1 MPRLGR
7 AAKAANGEK
16 MIRLLGYFFGIGALL
31 FLAVAAAVAVYI
43 GDVSKDLPNYEV
55 LAQYEPPVTT
65 RIHSDDGSLMGE
77 FARQRRLYLP
87 IQAIPDRVKAA
98 FISAEDK
105 NFYHHPGI
113 DINGLG
119 RAIYV
124 NFQNL
129 GSGKRPVGASTITQQ
144 VAKNF
149 LLSSDQTF
157 DRKIK
162 EAILSL
168 RIEQAY
174 SKDRILELYLNEIFF
189 GLNAY
194 GIAGAALTYYDKSVN
209 ELTISEAAYLAAL
222 PKGPSNYHPFRQ
234 TERAL
239 VRRNYVIDQML
250 ENKYI
255 TAEESVEAKKQP
267 LDVHPRSATANLFAS
282 EYFTE
287 EVRREIV
294 DRYGEAA
301 LYEGGLSVRTTLNP
315 RLQTLARSAL
325 HKGLVRYDELRG
337 YRGPYKTI
345 EPGEDWGIPLGA
357 VESFSDLP
365 EWRLAVVLEA
375 GDDGATIGLQPAK
388 EVSGDVSATRD
399 EGTIAPDDM
408 KWAYR
413 INIEGVKSKAKSPAD
428 ILKRGDVVFVEQN
441 GENSSAYR
449 LRQLPEISG
458 SLVAMDPHTGRVLAM
473 IGGFSYSQSQF
484 NRATQAYRQPGS
496 SFKPFVYAAALDNG
510 YTPASVVLDAPIE
523 VDQGGGLGIWSPK
536 NYGGKA
542 AGPSTLRLG
551 IEQSR
556 NLMTVRLAKDM
567 GMKLVAEYAE
577 RFGVYDKML
586 PVLAMSLGSGETT
599 TMRMVSAYSVF
610 ANGGKS
616 IKPSLIDRIQD
627 RYGKTIFKH
636 DERTCEGCVAT
647 SWLDQPEPELVDNRD
662 QVLDPMTAYQITSM
676 MEGVVQRGTA
686 ANIKDIGM
694 PVAGKTGTT
703 NEEKDAWFV
712 GYTPDLVV
720 GVMMGIDKP
729 TPLGKGSTGGALCAP
744 IFKEFVQAALKD
756 KPAVDFR
763 VPEGMTEIAID
774 RKTGMRAYGE
784 GPGVILEAFKP
795 GTGPADSYSV
805 IGMEDIAVKASKAF
819 SPKAKQAIENGTP
832 GLF

>member
-1 MPRLGR
+1 
-7 AAKAANGEK
+7 
-16 MIRLLGYFFGIGALL
+16 MIRLLGYFFGIGALM
-31 FLAVAAAVAVYI
+31 FIGVAAAIAVYV
-43 GDVSKDLPNYEV
+43 GDVSKDLPDYEV

-65 RIHSDDGSLMGE
+65 RIHSDDGALMGE

-87 IQAIPDRVKAA
+87 IQAVPDRVKAA

-119 RAIYV
+119 RAVYV
-124 NFQNL
+124 NLQNM
-129 GSGKRPVGASTITQQ
+129 GSGRRPVGASTITQQ

-168 RIEQAY
+168 RIERAY

-189 GLNAY
+189 GLNSY

-234 TERAL
+234 TDRAL
-239 VRRNYVIDQML
+239 ARRNYVIDQML

-255 TAEESVEAKKQP
+255 TTDEAAEAKSQP
-267 LDVHPRSATANLFAS
+267 LNVNPRSAVSNLFAS

-294 DRYGEAA
+294 DRYGESA

-315 RLQTLARSAL
+315 RLQVLARAAL
-325 HKGLVRYDELRG
+325 HKGLVRFDELQGFRG
-337 YRGPYKTI
+337 AYKTI
-345 EPGEDWGIPLGA
+345 EIGDDWGKGLGA
-357 VESFSDLP
+357 IEPMADLP
-365 EWRLAVVLEA
+365 EWKLAVVLEA
-375 GDDGATIGLQPAK
+375 GADGVTVGIRPAT
-388 EVSGDVSATRD
+388 EVSGDISAERA
-399 EGTIAPDDM
+399 EGTIAAEDM
-408 KWAYR
+408 KWAFR
-413 INIEGVKSKAKSPAD
+413 LNSDGERKRVKGIEEVV
-428 ILKRGDVVFVEQN
+428 KRGDVIFVEPKD
-441 GENSSAYR
+441 GADGTYR
-449 LRQLPEISG
+449 LRQLPAVSG
-458 SLVAMDPHTGRVLAM
+458 SLVAMDPHTGRVLAL
-473 IGGFSYSQSQF
+473 IGGFSFAQSQF
-484 NRATQAYRQPGS
+484 NRATQGYRQPGS

-510 YTPASVVLDAPIE
+510 YTPSSVVLDAPIE
-523 VDQGGGLGIWSPK
+523 IDQGGSLGIWAPK
-536 NYGGKA
+536 NYSGRP

-586 PVLAMSLGSGETT
+586 PVLSMSLGSGETT
-599 TMRMVSAYSVF
+599 TMRMVSAFAVF
-610 ANGGKS
+610 ANGGKA

-636 DERTCEGCVAT
+636 DERQCEGCTAT
-647 SWLDQPEPELVDNRD
+647 GWLDQPEPGLVDNRD

-686 ANIKDIGM
+686 SNIKDIGM

-720 GVMMGIDKP
+720 GVMMGYDQP
-729 TPLGKGSTGGALCAP
+729 TPMGKGSTGGALCAP
-744 IFKEFVQAALKD
+744 IFKDFVTAALKD
-756 KPAVDFR
+756 GKPVDFR

-774 RKTGMRAYGE
+774 RKTGMRAFGE
-784 GPGVILEAFKP
+784 GPNVILEAFKP

-805 IGMEDIAVKASKAF
+805 IGMDEIAVQSREKVF
-819 SPKAKQAIENGTP
+819 SPKAAKAIQEGAQ